1 MRKKIPVAI
10 IIFANLSSMIIFVIY
25 NDFFNPFYLGYGRT
39 PLFIRIITLPF
50 FVFWIIT
57 ITSLIRLK
65 NWARI
70 AYIIIHIILA
80 LITLFICF
88 GTFLTYALAGGP
100 KENSI
105 ILVYV
110 SILTPLAISYF
121 LIAIIYFLRSNTVK
135 LFKE

>member
-1 MRKKIPVAI
+1 MRKKIPAGI
-10 IIFANLSSMIIFVIY
+10 IICASLSSIIMAFPFS
-25 NDFFNPFYLGYGRT
+25 FFFSHINTFDCMWCVFT
-39 PLFIRIITLPF
+39 ILFILF
-50 FVFWIIT
+50 WSWIIT
-57 ITSLIRLK
+57 ITFLILLN

-121 LIAIIYFLRSNTVK
+121 LIANIYFLRSNTVK

>member
-1 MRKKIPVAI
+1 MRKKIPAAI
-10 IIFANLSSMIIFVIY
+10 IIFASLSSIIMAFPFSL
-25 NDFFNPFYLGYGRT
+25 FFAQINTFDCMWCVFT
-39 PLFIRIITLPF
+39 ILFILF
-50 FVFWIIT
+50 WSWIIT
-57 ITSLIRLK
+57 ITFLILLN

-121 LIAIIYFLRSNTVK
+121 LIANIYFLRSNTVK